1 MSYEIKDTE
10 IEMNGQLLHFQL
22 YDIRLILPALSF
34 TFQSVYGTVL
44 RVVMSVNEA
53 NVMKTH
59 ELVMSS
65 VKVGIPLEQCSKII
79 VRGWRTEQVNIIE

>member
-10 IEMNGQLLHFQL
+10 IEMNGQLLLFQL
-22 YDIRLILPALSF
+22 YDIRLILPALSL
-34 TFQSVYGTVL
+34 TFQSVYGNVL
-44 RVVMSVNEA
+44 RVALSVNEA

-59 ELVMSS
+59 ELVTSS
-65 VKVGIPLEQCSKII
+65 VKGGIALEQCSKIF

>member
-34 TFQSVYGTVL
+34 TF
-44 RVVMSVNEA
+44 
-53 NVMKTH
+53 
-59 ELVMSS
+59 
-65 VKVGIPLEQCSKII
+65 
-79 VRGWRTEQVNIIE
+79 